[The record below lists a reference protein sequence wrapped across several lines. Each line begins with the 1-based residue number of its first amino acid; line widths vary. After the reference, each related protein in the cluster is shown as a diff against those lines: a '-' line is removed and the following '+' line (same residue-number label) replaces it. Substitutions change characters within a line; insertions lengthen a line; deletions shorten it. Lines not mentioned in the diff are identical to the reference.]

1 MVIIQ
6 ALGILNCLM
15 DELSETDLPK
25 SIARSWASESFMN
38 KLVAMYRDFLLSD
51 QVRDGIAQLIKK
63 WADRYTDA

>member
-25 SIARSWASESFMN
+25 SIASESFMN

-63 WADRYTDA
+63 WADRYNDA